1 MPCAFVS
8 LWAVPAG
15 DAVGAAAVVAVC
27 FMAVGFVVGGRRARR
42 ERRGR

>member
-8 LWAVPAG
+8 HLAVTAG

-27 FMAVGFVVGGRRARR
+27 VVAVGFVVGGRRARQ
-42 ERRGR
+42 EWRGR